1 MMNAWVNGELVSCG
15 NGCVGS
21 ENVGY
26 FGTVTTL
33 TAALASAAAG
43 WYTSQKEGG
52 IFLGKMPVML
62 GGNGAFGV
70 LGLIVLLLPVEAFY
84 GSFAMLLPLYMLQGL
99 GRGIFESTNKAV
111 IADYCPGAR
120 AEAGFASFVILSGSA
135 STLMF
140 FLIPILKA
148 PRSCIATDP
157 TDPDNLSAC
166 DTALGMDLD
175 GAACGAKPNCAYDAG
190 MSDINYGQPVFAS
203 MVVVFSLLALVLF
216 PMSHKAALL
225 ENGGEATRP
234 ALLGKDVDSCVAAN
248 DEGYAPPVMA
258 DPEEPQAS

>member
-1 MMNAWVNGELVSCG
+1 MNKFQVAKPLLEKIGAASSLLATYRPIQLLAPTEMVFGFSAAMMNAWVNGELVSCG

-52 IFLGKMPVML
+52 IFMGKMPVML

-140 FLIPILKA
+140 FL
-148 PRSCIATDP
+148 
-157 TDPDNLSAC
+157 
-166 DTALGMDLD
+166 
-175 GAACGAKPNCAYDAG
+175 
-190 MSDINYGQPVFAS
+190 
-203 MVVVFSLLALVLF
+203 
-216 PMSHKAALL
+216 
-225 ENGGEATRP
+225 
-234 ALLGKDVDSCVAAN
+234 
-248 DEGYAPPVMA
+248 
-258 DPEEPQAS
+258 